1 MTITQHI
8 SVDSTYVL
16 IYHHLKLDCSRK
28 AGRPIMLCEMVVFYF
43 AIILGDTPL
52 EASDSEYLLTP
63 FSCLKYSFD
72 EQGVEKMKTVYK
84 IQMKFM

>member
-1 MTITQHI
+1 
-8 SVDSTYVL
+8 
-16 IYHHLKLDCSRK
+16 
-28 AGRPIMLCEMVVFYF
+28 MLCEMVVFYF